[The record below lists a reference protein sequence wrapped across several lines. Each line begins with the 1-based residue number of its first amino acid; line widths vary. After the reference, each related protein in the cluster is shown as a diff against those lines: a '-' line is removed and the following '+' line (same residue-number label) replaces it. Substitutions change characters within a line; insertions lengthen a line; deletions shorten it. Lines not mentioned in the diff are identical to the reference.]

1 MKIITSPAK
10 LMNVENSTE
19 FLKSTTPKFIEEAT
33 LIQSYLKEKSP
44 KYLADLMEIS
54 AKLADENW
62 QRNQVWKPKPNA
74 KESCPALFAFT
85 GEVYRGIDAKTL
97 DKNAVDYLQKNHRIL
112 SGLYGLLKT
121 FRQSDAL
128 QTRNGKK
135 F

>member
-62 QRNQVWKPKPNA
+62 QRNQVWKPNQMPKNLVQHFLLSQV
-74 KESCPALFAFT
+74 KFT
-85 GEVYRGIDAKTL
+85 VELMPKHLTKTL
-97 DKNAVDYLQKNHRIL
+97 
-112 SGLYGLLKT
+112 
-121 FRQSDAL
+121 
-128 QTRNGKK
+128 
-135 F
+135 